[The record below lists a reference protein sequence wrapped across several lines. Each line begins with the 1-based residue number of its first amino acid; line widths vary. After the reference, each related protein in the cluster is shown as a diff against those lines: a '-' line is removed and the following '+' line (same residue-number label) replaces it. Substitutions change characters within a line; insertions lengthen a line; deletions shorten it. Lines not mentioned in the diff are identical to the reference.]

1 MQPYIG
7 HVFETLD
14 EGISFYEAYANECR
28 FDTRRFGHKYS
39 NDIKTWQTIVCSR
52 QGEKWD
58 VNEEASS
65 TKRRRRS
72 SRCNCNAKLTLKY
85 STDPGSPCYVVSNFV
100 DLHNHEMVD
109 KKHARYMKSN
119 RNLGDIHYK
128 FMQDC
133 SKANIGP
140 TKTFNLLKEFL
151 GGYDAV
157 GCTVTDIRN
166 CKRDILQEMKGADV
180 QMILNQMEVKKNTCD
195 GFHYKF
201 QQGTD
206 GKLNSLFW
214 CDAVSRKN
222 YKMFGD
228 IVSFDTT
235 YSTNKYCMVFGPF
248 TGKDNHGC
256 PVTFGAGFVSNEG
269 ADSFSWLLREFVDC
283 MGFAPKLII
292 TDQDWGMKLA
302 IERVLTSTRH
312 RWCMWHIM
320 MKLPE
325 KVPKRILANEE
336 LKKDLDSCIWSELLE
351 PEEFEETWLT
361 IVNQYG
367 LQNEAWFTTM
377 FAHREYWIPA
387 YFRDFPMG
395 SLLKTTSF
403 SESENSFFKRY
414 TNSHFNLADFVMHYN
429 SALDAQRN
437 ITERLDFSDASKVPI
452 LSTELLFEKHAA
464 AMYTDRIFQQVQD
477 EIAEAHRRCRMSHFE
492 LEDNTEIYTIMDSR
506 RNKGVVRHEVSTE
519 SYQCDCKLFLRRGIL
534 CSHIFWLFKNHD
546 VKEIPSTYIGT
557 RWLKTSLLK
566 SVHNDPSEE
575 SSTSADSQIDAK
587 RAVATKLHS
596 LYFHLFQRAQSNAD
610 DMFALFDGMEEL
622 SHKLFGDTVPS
633 VSSMGKAQSIENLYG
648 LARPSVVT
656 VHPPNVVSTKGS
668 GSTSGKR
675 IQSSLEKAIILQ
687 NKPKRRCAKCR
698 EMGHHDAR
706 NCGREKGKSTM

>member
-1 MQPYIG
+1 
-7 HVFETLD
+7 
-14 EGISFYEAYANECR
+14 
-28 FDTRRFGHKYS
+28 
-39 NDIKTWQTIVCSR
+39 
-52 QGEKWD
+52 
-58 VNEEASS
+58 
-65 TKRRRRS
+65 
-72 SRCNCNAKLTLKY
+72 
-85 STDPGSPCYVVSNFV
+85 
-100 DLHNHEMVD
+100 MVD
-109 KKHARYMKSN
+109 KKHVRYMKSN

-140 TKTFNLLKEFL
+140 TRTFNLLKEFL

-180 QMILNQMEVKKNTCD
+180 QMILNQMEVKKNACD

-206 GKLNSLFW
+206 GKLKSLFW

-222 YKMFGD
+222 YTMFGD

-269 ADSFSWLLREFVDC
+269 ADSFSWLLSEFVDC

-361 IVNQYG
+361 IVDQYG

-395 SLLKTTSF
+395 SLLKKTSF

-414 TNSHFNLADFVMHYN
+414 TNPHFNLADFVMHYN

-492 LEDNTEIYTIMDSR
+492 LEDNTEIYTIMDSH
-506 RNKGVVRHEVSTE
+506 RNKGVVRHE
-519 SYQCDCKLFLRRGIL
+519 
-534 CSHIFWLFKNHD
+534 
-546 VKEIPSTYIGT
+546 
-557 RWLKTSLLK
+557 
-566 SVHNDPSEE
+566 
-575 SSTSADSQIDAK
+575 
-587 RAVATKLHS
+587 
-596 LYFHLFQRAQSNAD
+596 SNAND
-610 DMFALFDGMEEL
+610 IFALFDGMEEL

-648 LARPSVVT
+648 LARPNVVT
-656 VHPPNVVSTKGS
+656 VHPLNVVSTKGS

-706 NCGREKGKSTM
+706 NCGREKGKSNM